1 MARKNLKMKN
11 LVNELNKEMLANG
24 ENWQITSV
32 KHDQVVSVKTNDF
45 VEMIVDLAF
54 NKKLQEQIQEAQIS
68 MDAEE
73 AFLQDN
79 MEEDAWYAPSF
90 SKEDRIK
97 EFMAIYRNF
106 KAEILKELEDDEDV
120 PF

>member
-1 MARKNLKMKN
+1 
-11 LVNELNKEMLANG
+11 MLEAG
-24 ENWQITSV
+24 DIWQITSV
-32 KHDQVVSVKTNDF
+32 KHDQVVSINADDF

-54 NKKLQEQIQEAQIS
+54 NKKLQEQMQESQIS

-97 EFMAIYRNF
+97 EFLSIYRDF
-106 KAEILKELEDDEDV
+106 KAEQLKDLEDDDI

>member
-1 MARKNLKMKN
+1 MKSLIN
-11 LVNELNKEMLANG
+11 KLNQEMKIEG
-24 ENWQITSV
+24 DIWQITYV
-32 KHDQVVSVKTNDF
+32 KHDHVVSVKANEF

-54 NKKLQEQIQEAQIS
+54 NKELQEQIQEAQIS

-97 EFMAIYRNF
+97 EFMAIYRDF
-106 KAEILKELEDDEDV
+106 KVEQLKKLEDDDI

>member
-11 LVNELNKEMLANG
+11 LVNELNADMRAEG
-24 ENWQITSV
+24 DIWQITSV
-32 KHDQVVSVKTNDF
+32 KHDQVVSVKANEF

-54 NKKLQEQIQEAQIS
+54 NKELQEQIQEAQIS

-73 AFLQDN
+73 TFLQDN

-97 EFMAIYRNF
+97 EFLSIYRDF
-106 KAEILKELEDDEDV
+106 KAEQLKKLEDDDI

>member
-1 MARKNLKMKN
+1 MIKTI
-11 LVNELNKEMLANG
+11 NELNQRMLAEG
-24 ENWQITSV
+24 DIWQITSV
-32 KHDQVVSVKTNDF
+32 KHDQVVSVKANEF

-54 NKKLQEQIQEAQIS
+54 NKELQEQIQDAQIS

-73 AFLQDN
+73 SYMQDH

-97 EFMAIYRNF
+97 EFMAIYRDF
-106 KAEILKELEDDEDV
+106 KAEQLKDLEDDDI

>member
-1 MARKNLKMKN
+1 MKK
-11 LVNELNKEMLANG
+11 LANELNQKMLAEG
-24 ENWQITSV
+24 DIWQITSI
-32 KHDQVVSVKTNDF
+32 KHDQVISVKANDF

-54 NKKLQEQIQEAQIS
+54 NKELQEQIQDAQIS

-73 AFLQDN
+73 SYMQDH

-97 EFMAIYRNF
+97 EFMAIYRDF
-106 KAEILKELEDDEDV
+106 KTEQLKDLEDDDI

>member
-1 MARKNLKMKN
+1 MMKTIEMIN
-11 LVNELNKEMLANG
+11 QEMKANEDI
-24 ENWQITSV
+24 WQITSV
-32 KHDQVVSVKTNDF
+32 KYDQLISVKADDF

-54 NKKLQEQIQEAQIS
+54 NKELQERIQEAQIS

-73 AFLQDN
+73 SYMQDN
-79 MEEDAWYAPSF
+79 MDEDEWFAPSF

-97 EFMAIYRNF
+97 EFLSIYRDF
-106 KAEILKELEDDEDV
+106 KAEQLKDLEDDEDV

>member
-1 MARKNLKMKN
+1 MKN
-11 LVNELNKEMLANG
+11 TIEMINQEMRANG
-24 ENWQITSV
+24 DIFQITSV
-32 KHDQVVSVKTNDF
+32 KHDQVVSVKANEF

-54 NKKLQEQIQEAQIS
+54 NKELQEQIQEAQIS

-97 EFMAIYRNF
+97 EFMAIYRDF
-106 KAEILKELEDDEDV
+106 KVEQLKKLEDDDI

>member
-1 MARKNLKMKN
+1 MKN
-11 LVNELNKEMLANG
+11 FINEINREMLEAG
-24 ENWQITSV
+24 DIWQITSV
-32 KHDQVVSVKTNDF
+32 KHDQVVSVKANEF

-106 KAEILKELEDDEDV
+106 KAETLKELEDDDDI

>member
-1 MARKNLKMKN
+1 MINQ
-11 LVNELNKEMLANG
+11 EMRANG
-24 ENWQITSV
+24 DIFQITSV
-32 KHDQVVSVKTNDF
+32 KHDQVVSVKANEF

-54 NKKLQEQIQEAQIS
+54 NKELQEQIQEAQIS

-97 EFMAIYRNF
+97 EFMAIYRDF
-106 KAEILKELEDDEDV
+106 KVEQLKKLEDDDI

>member
-1 MARKNLKMKN
+1 MIKTI
-11 LVNELNKEMLANG
+11 NELNQKMLTEG
-24 ENWQITSV
+24 DIWQITSV
-32 KHDQVVSVKTNDF
+32 KHDQVVSVKANEF

-54 NKKLQEQIQEAQIS
+54 NNELQKQIQESQMS

-73 AFLQDN
+73 SYMQDH

-97 EFMAIYRNF
+97 EFMAIYRDF
-106 KAEILKELEDDEDV
+106 KAEQLKDLEDDDI

>member
-1 MARKNLKMKN
+1 MIKTI
-11 LVNELNKEMLANG
+11 NELNQKMLAEG
-24 ENWQITSV
+24 DIWQITSV
-32 KHDQVVSVKTNDF
+32 KHDQVVSVKANEF

-90 SKEDRIK
+90 SKKDRIK
-97 EFMAIYRNF
+97 EFMDIYKNF
-106 KAEILKELEDDEDV
+106 KAETLKELEDDEDI

>member
-1 MARKNLKMKN
+1 MKN
-11 LVNELNKEMLANG
+11 FINEINREMLEAG
-24 ENWQITSV
+24 DIWQITSV
-32 KHDQVVSVKTNDF
+32 KHDQVVSVKANEF

-90 SKEDRIK
+90 SKEDRVK
-97 EFMAIYRNF
+97 EFLSIYRDF
-106 KAEILKELEDDEDV
+106 KAEQLKDLEDDDI

>member
-1 MARKNLKMKN
+1 MIKTI
-11 LVNELNKEMLANG
+11 NELNQRMLAEG
-24 ENWQITSV
+24 DIWQITSV
-32 KHDQVVSVKTNDF
+32 KHDQVVSVKANEF

-54 NKKLQEQIQEAQIS
+54 NNELQKQIQESQMS

-73 AFLQDN
+73 SYMQDH

-97 EFMAIYRNF
+97 EFMAIYRDF
-106 KAEILKELEDDEDV
+106 KAEQLKDLEDDDI

>member
-1 MARKNLKMKN
+1 MKN
-11 LVNELNKEMLANG
+11 TIEMTNQEMRANG
-24 ENWQITSV
+24 DIFQITSV
-32 KHDQVVSVKTNDF
+32 KHDQVVSVKANKF

-54 NKKLQEQIQEAQIS
+54 NKELQEQIQEAQMS

-106 KAEILKELEDDEDV
+106 KAEILKELEDDEDI

>member
-1 MARKNLKMKN
+1 MKN
-11 LVNELNKEMLANG
+11 FINEINREMLEAG
-24 ENWQITSV
+24 DIWQITSV
-32 KHDQVVSVKTNDF
+32 KHDQVVSINADDF

-54 NKKLQEQIQEAQIS
+54 NKKLQEQMQESQIS

-97 EFMAIYRNF
+97 EFLSIYRDF
-106 KAEILKELEDDEDV
+106 KAEQLKDLEDDDI

>member
-1 MARKNLKMKN
+1 MKN
-11 LVNELNKEMLANG
+11 FINEINREMLAEG
-24 ENWQITSV
+24 DIWQITSV
-32 KHDQVVSVKTNDF
+32 KHDQVVSVKANEF
-45 VEMIVDLAF
+45 IEMIVELAF
-54 NKKLQEQIQEAQIS
+54 NKELQEQIQEAQIS

-97 EFMAIYRNF
+97 EFMAIYRDF
-106 KAEILKELEDDEDV
+106 KVEQLKKLEDDDI

>member
-1 MARKNLKMKN
+1 MIKTI
-11 LVNELNKEMLANG
+11 NELNQRMLAEG
-24 ENWQITSV
+24 DIWQITSV
-32 KHDQVVSVKTNDF
+32 KHDQVVSVKANEF

-54 NKKLQEQIQEAQIS
+54 NNELQKQIQESQMS

-73 AFLQDN
+73 SYMQDH

-90 SKEDRIK
+90 SKEGRIK
-97 EFMAIYRNF
+97 EFMAIYRDF
-106 KAEILKELEDDEDV
+106 KAEQLKDLEDDDI

>member
-1 MARKNLKMKN
+1 MKN
-11 LVNELNKEMLANG
+11 FINEINREMLEAG
-24 ENWQITSV
+24 DIWQITSV
-32 KHDQVVSVKTNDF
+32 KHDQVVSVKANEF

-106 KAEILKELEDDEDV
+106 KAEILKDLEDDEDV

>member
-1 MARKNLKMKN
+1 MKN
-11 LVNELNKEMLANG
+11 TIEMINQEMRAEG
-24 ENWQITSV
+24 DIWQITSV
-32 KHDQVVSVKTNDF
+32 KHDQVVSVKANEF

-54 NKKLQEQIQEAQIS
+54 NKELQEQIQEAQIS

-97 EFMAIYRNF
+97 EFMAIYRDF
-106 KAEILKELEDDEDV
+106 KAEQLKDLEDDDI